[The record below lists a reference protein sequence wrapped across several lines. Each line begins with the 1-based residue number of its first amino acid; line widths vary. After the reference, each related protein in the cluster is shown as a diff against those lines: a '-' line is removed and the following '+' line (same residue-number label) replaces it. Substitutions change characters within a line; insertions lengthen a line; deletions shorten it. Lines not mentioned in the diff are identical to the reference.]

1 MATQRKGSSPTV
13 KRPEKSSAGNR
24 RYPNRQK
31 GKQSS
36 QTSVKKEP
44 FRMVRGRISYPGVHP
59 KRSREKVPN
68 LRALQKRD
76 CGFQN
81 PNARKKCGD
90 SPMGVPMGKRIGQG
104 NVGKRTKA
112 HSQQNSNKDDMQV
125 NRQSC

>member
-1 MATQRKGSSPTV
+1 
-13 KRPEKSSAGNR
+13 
-24 RYPNRQK
+24 
-31 GKQSS
+31 
-36 QTSVKKEP
+36 
-44 FRMVRGRISYPGVHP
+44 MVRGRISYPGVHP